1 MRIYSTDK
9 LKTNFLNQKNKPKPE
24 PFRHFIV
31 DYIFTAYFE
40 EENLDQFI
48 NLINLFHSALR

>member
-24 PFRHFIV
+24 PFRTLYRLLH
-31 DYIFTAYFE
+31 FTAYFE